1 MLYQHFYCIRETG
14 QINAIWP
21 LLNKVLQTCNK
32 MKKKKKYCRNS
43 TKIYSKYNRN
53 DSKVHNRST
62 HNIHDRSFTWLRNE
76 VEIKWHPQLLT
87 DASNEYICLVF
98 VISYLTI
105 QLIMNMWRELNPKM
119 RSRIY
124 DKGQMGRSNQS
135 TSILVVYAIF
145 LQLYTCT
152 HISSC

>member
-1 MLYQHFYCIRETG
+1 MLYLHCYCIRETDE
-14 QINAIWP
+14 INAIWP

-32 MKKKKKYCRNS
+32 MKKNEKYCRNS
-43 TKIYSKYNRN
+43 IKILSKYNRN
-53 DSKVHNRST
+53 DSKVHNRNT
-62 HNIHDRSFTWLRNE
+62 HIHDRSFTWLRNE

-87 DASNEYICLVF
+87 DASNEYICLVL
-98 VISYLTI
+98 VISYLTF

-135 TSILVVYAIF
+135 TSILVVYVIF
-145 LQLYTCT
+145 LQLYT